1 MGYPN
6 NVRKVMNVQIGTR
19 FYNSQRV
26 STINN
31 DSVLEWWKDEVS
43 YCAHDHAF
51 RVSFVQLQR
60 NLISRYA
67 AITISF
73 HSNGKISKMNAL
85 VVADIGVNESVSQIS
100 FSSHLIEGRIVV
112 GKVGS

>member
-1 MGYPN
+1 M
-6 NVRKVMNVQIGTR
+6 R
-19 FYNSQRV
+19 
-26 STINN
+26 TITLLVFHFFNY
-31 DSVLEWWKDEVS
+31 KG
-43 YCAHDHAF
+43 
-51 RVSFVQLQR
+51 RR